1 MKLTYISLYLDVPTA
16 EVIGNNLGSP
26 EPGITEPDRKKIKKQ
41 VQQRLEFLEK
51 WASQPRDS
59 YEWAE
64 YIQERDQ
71 LFREDNSEESFEG
84 KKGETPR
91 EGTETEQEQEPLE
104 KDSEQNGGIEETAF

>member
-1 MKLTYISLYLDVPTA
+1 MHFFYLDVPTA
-16 EVIGNNLGSP
+16 EILGNDLGSP
-26 EPGITEPDRKKIKKQ
+26 ESGITEPDRKKIKKQ

-71 LFREDNSEESFEG
+71 LFGESSSEESFEG
-84 KKGETPR
+84 EKGETSR
-91 EGTETEQEQEPLE
+91 KGTETEQKQEPIE
-104 KDSEQNGGIEETAF
+104 KNSEQNGGIEETAL